1 MEKKEEIKENKTSK
15 KEKVYKKYFVDFSD
29 PLDNKLLSIESAMK
43 YLNSNMKIDG
53 LKGNLKDFVKINVDD
68 KRNKKSLLIQVD
80 NQMQFSKKY
89 IKYLVK
95 KFLKREGIVK
105 YLTVLS
111 NSPNSY
117 EVKVLKNNNSE
128 GN

>member
-1 MEKKEEIKENKTSK
+1 MEKKEEKKENKILP
-15 KEKVYKKYFVDFSD
+15 KEKVYKKFYVDFSE

-53 LKGNLKDFVKINVDD
+53 LKGNLKDFIKISVDD
-68 KRNKKSLLIQVD
+68 KRNKKCLLIQVV

-111 NSPNSY
+111 NSPNLY
-117 EVKVLKNNNSE
+117 EVKVLKNNNE

>member
-1 MEKKEEIKENKTSK
+1 MEKKEEKKENKILP
-15 KEKVYKKYFVDFSD
+15 KEKVYKKFYVDFSE

-53 LKGNLKDFVKINVDD
+53 LKGNLKDFIKISVDD
-68 KRNKKSLLIQVD
+68 KRNKKCLLIQVD

-111 NSPNSY
+111 SSPNSY
-117 EVKVLKNNNSE
+117 EVKVLKNNNE

>member
-1 MEKKEEIKENKTSK
+1 MEKKEEKKENKILP
-15 KEKVYKKYFVDFSD
+15 KEKVYKKFFVDFSE

-53 LKGNLKDFVKINVDD
+53 LKGNLKDFIKISVDD
-68 KRNKKSLLIQVD
+68 KRNKKCLLIQVD

-111 NSPNSY
+111 SSPNSY
-117 EVKVLKNNNSE
+117 EIKVLKNNNE

>member
-1 MEKKEEIKENKTSK
+1 MEKKEEKKENKIS
-15 KEKVYKKYFVDFSD
+15 KEKVYKKYFVDFSE

-43 YLNSNMKIDG
+43 YINSNMKIDG

-68 KRNKKSLLIQVD
+68 KRNKKCLLIQVH

-105 YLTVLS
+105 YLTVLA

-117 EVKVLKNNNSE
+117 EVKVLKNNNE

>member
-29 PLDNKLLSIESAMK
+29 PLDNILLSIESAMK

-117 EVKVLKNNNSE
+117 EVKVLKNNNE

>member
-1 MEKKEEIKENKTSK
+1 MEKKEDKKENKNLK
-15 KEKVYKKYFVDFSD
+15 KEKVYKKFYVDFSE
-29 PLDNKLLSIESAMK
+29 PLDNKLLSIESASK
-43 YLNSNMKIDG
+43 FLNSNIKIDG
-53 LKGNLKDFVKINVDD
+53 LKGNLKDIIKINVDE
-68 KRNKKSLLIQVD
+68 KKNKKCLLIQVD
-80 NQMQFSKKY
+80 NQLQFSKKY

-95 KFLKREGIVK
+95 KFLKREGIVN

-117 EVKVLKNNNSE
+117 AVKVLKNNNE

>member
-1 MEKKEEIKENKTSK
+1 MEKKEEKKENKILQ
-15 KEKVYKKYFVDFSD
+15 KEKVYKKFYVDFSE

-43 YLNSNMKIDG
+43 YLSSNMKIDG
-53 LKGNLKDFVKINVDD
+53 LKGNLKDFVKISVDD
-68 KRNKKSLLIQVD
+68 KRNKKCLLIQVV

-117 EVKVLKNNNSE
+117 EVKVLKNNNE

>member
-1 MEKKEEIKENKTSK
+1 MEKKEEKKENKILT
-15 KEKVYKKYFVDFSD
+15 KEKVYKKFFVDFSD

-53 LKGNLKDFVKINVDD
+53 LKGNLKDFIKISVDD
-68 KRNKKSLLIQVD
+68 KRNKKCLLIQVD

-111 NSPNSY
+111 SSPNSY
-117 EVKVLKNNNSE
+117 EVKVLKNNNE

>member
-53 LKGNLKDFVKINVDD
+53 LKGNLKDFIKISVDD
-68 KRNKKSLLIQVD
+68 KRNKKCLLIQVD

-117 EVKVLKNNNSE
+117 EVKVLKNNNE

>member
-1 MEKKEEIKENKTSK
+1 MEKKEEKKENKILP
-15 KEKVYKKYFVDFSD
+15 KEKVYKKFYVDFSE

-43 YLNSNMKIDG
+43 YLSSNMKIDG
-53 LKGNLKDFVKINVDD
+53 LKGNLKDFVKISVDD
-68 KRNKKSLLIQVD
+68 KRNKKCLLIQVD

-117 EVKVLKNNNSE
+117 EVKVLKNNNE

>member
-1 MEKKEEIKENKTSK
+1 MEKKEEKKENKILL
-15 KEKVYKKYFVDFSD
+15 KEKVYKKFYVYFSE

-53 LKGNLKDFVKINVDD
+53 LKGNLKDFIKISVDD
-68 KRNKKSLLIQVD
+68 KRNKKCLLIQVD

-117 EVKVLKNNNSE
+117 EVKVLKNNNE
-128 GN
+128 GK

>member
-1 MEKKEEIKENKTSK
+1 MEKKEDKKENKNLK
-15 KEKVYKKYFVDFSD
+15 KEKVYKKFYVDFSE
-29 PLDNKLLSIESAMK
+29 PLDNKLLSIESASK
-43 YLNSNMKIDG
+43 FLNSNMKIDG
-53 LKGNLKDFVKINVDD
+53 LKGNLKDIIKINVNE
-68 KRNKKSLLIQVD
+68 KKNKKCLLIQVD
-80 NQMQFSKKY
+80 NQLQFSKKY

-95 KFLKREGIVK
+95 KFLKREGIVN

-117 EVKVLKNNNSE
+117 AVKVLKNNNE